1 VNGYLYL
8 DKKVT
13 NMKKSELVKIIKTAV
28 REELT
33 ASLPIVLSEIMQ
45 TEINLTKKTDP
56 LELTKEILES
66 STSVQKPKLKKF
78 SNNEALN
85 KVLNETTGGIPSDG
99 RKVGG
104 GSYENKMTDLHGN
117 EVSIE
122 SLPDHVSSALT
133 RNYSSLLN
141 KVDEK
146 TNQKKGL

>member
-1 VNGYLYL
+1 
-8 DKKVT
+8 
-13 NMKKSELVKIIKTAV
+13 MKKSELVKIIKTAV
-28 REELT
+28 REELK

-45 TEINLTKKTDP
+45 TETKLTKKKDP

-66 STSVQKPKLKKF
+66 CTTAQKPKLKKF

-85 KVLNETTGGIPSDG
+85 KVLNETTGGIPTEGS
-99 RKVGG
+99 RVGD
-104 GSYENKMTDLHGN
+104 GSYENKMTDLQGN

-133 RNYSSLLN
+133 RDYSALMN

-146 TNQKKGL
+146 TKQKKGL

>member
-1 VNGYLYL
+1 
-8 DKKVT
+8 
-13 NMKKSELVKIIKTAV
+13 MKKSELVKIIKTAV

-33 ASLPIVLSEIMQ
+33 ASLPVVLSEIMQ
-45 TEINLTKKTDP
+45 TEINLTKKKDP

-66 STSVQKPKLKKF
+66 GTSVQKPKLKKF

-85 KVLNETTGGIPSDG
+85 KVLNETTGGIPSG
-99 RKVGG
+99 GHKVGDG
-104 GSYENKMTDLHGN
+104 LCENKMTDLQGN

-133 RNYSSLLN
+133 RNYSSLLS
-141 KVDEK
+141 KVEEK